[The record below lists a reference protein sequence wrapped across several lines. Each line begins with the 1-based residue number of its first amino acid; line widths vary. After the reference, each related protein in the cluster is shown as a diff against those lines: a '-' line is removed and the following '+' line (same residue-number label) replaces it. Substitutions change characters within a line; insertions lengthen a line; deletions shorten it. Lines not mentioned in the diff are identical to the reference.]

1 MKDAKSLLTVL
12 SKKRVDRVN
21 DKRPLTIIMKGVI
34 VKGSTELRN
43 KQQVLITAASAAF
56 FLKTFHENKTSGV
69 SLKNR

>member
-12 SKKRVDRVN
+12 SKKRDDRVN

-43 KQQVLITAASAAF
+43 KQQVIITAASAAF
-56 FLKTFHENKTSGV
+56 FFENV
-69 SLKNR
+69 P